1 MMRFIIP
8 LIIGSIDPSAT
19 VSLETIDLKTLPESF
34 NLDDSMRWYINQL
47 ALGFGVD
54 YQDFAPL
61 PGRGIGSS
69 TEALVLHMKSRG
81 KGPGFWMKLLE
92 YTFNFHGLIPQNVT
106 FSYDEQDVEADLEE
120 AELEKIQ
127 SDSIK
132 AYVDTGVLD
141 PQAGRQILLDNGT
154 ISEETFD
161 RLSVEGD
168 ITTDVTAV
176 DVEPVEN
183 KAVTQLK
190 ESHRMRRR
198 RNRKKPRKRY
208 AQAATD
214 ERADF
219 AEAERL
225 ALEDEIAAAM
235 DDVLGRAMRRARTV
249 MGLSGV
255 EAAKRRRFTASILTG
270 RKQTPDDIIGDE
282 VFWEEFRTDATAT
295 MLPFAR
301 RGALEAIDANI
312 AVGVGVDLE
321 LINAQVLEFSRTYTN
336 EWWASI
342 EGTSQAQLR
351 NAITTWQETGLGS
364 RGFPDLVKAIEPTF
378 GRSRARLIAV
388 NETTKIFDAGN
399 KMAHEAGGINEEEWQ
414 TSRDDRVD
422 GICKALDLE
431 RFPINAGPRPVTG
444 THIGCRCARLPVGP
458 GGETLGR

>member
-1 MMRFIIP
+1 
-8 LIIGSIDPSAT
+8 
-19 VSLETIDLKTLPESF
+19 
-34 NLDDSMRWYINQL
+34 
-47 ALGFGVD
+47 
-54 YQDFAPL
+54 
-61 PGRGIGSS
+61 
-69 TEALVLHMKSRG
+69 MKSRG

-161 RLSVEGD
+161 RLSEEGD
-168 ITTDVTAV
+168 ITTDVTAI

-183 KAVTQLK
+183 KAITQLK

-198 RNRKKPRKRY
+198 RTRKRPRKRS
-208 AQAATD
+208 AQVGATD

-225 ALEDEIAAAM
+225 SLEDEIAAAM

-364 RGFPDLVKAIEPTF
+364 RGFPDLVKLIEPTF

-388 NETTKIFDAGN
+388 NETTKIFDEGN
-399 KMAHEAGGINEEEWQ
+399 LLAHVSGGINEEEWQ
-414 TSRDDRVD
+414 TVRDARVD
-422 GICKALDLE
+422 DICRPLDGQ

-444 THIGCRCARLPVGP
+444 THLGCRCSRVPVGP